1 MLMISLALQEDGRKR
16 TVSEPHEI
24 VVSIQRD
31 TTVTFEEQ
39 DHKSREVYRKT
50 SSYKARN
57 PVTPVPLSD
66 AISTTLSTTTEN

>member
-50 SSYKARN
+50 SSYQARN

-66 AISTTLSTTTEN
+66 AISTTTES